1 MGRLLV
7 IEDDRRL
14 GEALCAELRGAG
26 WAVEWVRDGTRGE
39 QRGKEEDWDAILL
52 DLGLPDRSGY
62 DVLAGLRE
70 VQSPT
75 PVLVLTARVRGAD
88 KVKALDLG
96 ADDYVTKP
104 FWTDELLARLR
115 AVLRRS
121 GGAAPAKARTVRLG
135 GSTLNLDAR
144 RLARGDEHIPLT
156 PTEYEILVYLAER
169 LDRAVR
175 REQISDAVLGVEDA
189 SESALQSHISR
200 LRRKLGPDAKRLQ
213 TVWGIG
219 YRLSPGESE

>member
-7 IEDDRRL
+7 IEDDARL

-26 WAVEWVRDGTRGE
+26 WTVEWARDATRGQARGLE
-39 QRGKEEDWDAILL
+39 QPWDAVLL
-52 DLGLPDRSGY
+52 DLGLPDRSGLE
-62 DVLAGLRE
+62 VLSALRAAHSE
-70 VQSPT
+70 L
-75 PVLVLTARVRGAD
+75 PVLVITARVRGVD
-88 KVKALDLG
+88 KVEALDLG

-121 GGAAPAKARTVRLG
+121 GGVAPARARTVRIG
-135 GSTLNLDAR
+135 ACTLNLDAH
-144 RLARGDEHIPLT
+144 RLTRGDEVLALT
-156 PTEYEILVYLAER
+156 PTEFEILAYLAER

-175 REQISDAVLGVEDA
+175 REQLSDTVLDVGA
-189 SESALQSHISR
+189 HESALQAHISR
-200 LRRKLGPDAKRLQ
+200 LRRKLGPDAKQLQ

-219 YRLSPGESE
+219 YRLSPGDA